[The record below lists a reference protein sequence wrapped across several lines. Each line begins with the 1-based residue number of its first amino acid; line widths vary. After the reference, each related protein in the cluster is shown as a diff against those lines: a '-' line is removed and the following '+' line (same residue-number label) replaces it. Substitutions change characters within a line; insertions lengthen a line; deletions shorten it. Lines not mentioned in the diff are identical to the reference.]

1 MSSPAIVLTHGLLHT
16 MNAKTAHGLL
26 RGTERFRVV
35 AVIDRDHSGLDA
47 GTVMDGKPLGIQVYA
62 SVDAFLEAHPGQAKT
77 CIIGVALEGGKLP
90 LDFRSEIEK
99 AIIAGLDVVNG
110 LHTYLSDDPV
120 FMALAEEHRVKLTDI
135 RKPKSFDQLHFW
147 TGEILRS
154 KTTRIAVLGTDCAI
168 GKRTTCRWL
177 WESCREEG
185 LKAEMIY
192 TGQTGWLQ
200 GYPYGFIFDS
210 TLNDF
215 VSGELEHALLECEKQ
230 LHPDVIFIEGQ
241 SALRNPSGPAGS
253 ELIISGACKYVVLQ
267 HMPARK
273 HFDDRE
279 DWGEIPSVRKEIKL
293 IRMLG
298 AKTLALTL
306 NPNGMSEK
314 DLKKYCVHMEDKLGI
329 PVMVAQRENLMTLVQ
344 KIKSILVP

>member
-1 MSSPAIVLTHGLLHT
+1 MPTPAIVLTHGLLHT

-26 RGTERFRVV
+26 RGTERFTIL
-35 AVIDRDHSGLDA
+35 AVIDRDHAGRDA
-47 GTVMDGKPLGIQVYA
+47 GEVMDGKNLSVPVFA
-62 SVDAFLEAHPGQAKT
+62 SVKDFLKQNPGKANT

-90 LDFRSEIEK
+90 EDYRHEISD
-99 AIIAGLDVVNG
+99 AIEAGLNMVNG
-110 LHTYLSDDPV
+110 LHTYLSDDPT
-120 FMALAEEHRVKLTDI
+120 FSALANKHQVTLTDI
-135 RKPKSFDQLHFW
+135 RKPKSFGQLHFW
-147 TGEILRS
+147 TGEILQS

-177 WESCREEG
+177 WESCRTNG
-185 LKAEMIY
+185 IKSEMLY

-215 VSGELEHALLECEKQ
+215 VSGELEHAILECEKN
-230 LHPDVIFIEGQ
+230 LKPDVIFIEGQ

-273 HFDDRE
+273 YFDDRE

-298 AKTLALTL
+298 AKTIALTL
-306 NPNGMSEK
+306 NPSGMSEK
-314 DLKKYCVHMEDKLGI
+314 DLRKYCDHMEDKLGI
-329 PVMVAQRENLMTLVQ
+329 PVLVASRENIQSLTTLIE
-344 KIKSILVP
+344 KLIE

>member
-1 MSSPAIVLTHGLLHT
+1 MSTPAIVLTHGLLHT

-26 RGTERFRVV
+26 RGTERFKIL
-35 AVIDRDHSGLDA
+35 AVIDRDHAGSDA
-47 GTVMDGKPLGIQVYA
+47 GDVMDGNYLAIPVFA
-62 SVDAFLEAHPGQAKT
+62 SVKEYLHQNPGQATT

-90 LDFRSEIEK
+90 EDYRHEIRD
-99 AIIAGLDVVNG
+99 AIEGGLNMVNG
-110 LHTYLSDDPV
+110 LHTYLSDDPT
-120 FMALAEEHRVKLTDI
+120 FAALALEHQVSLTDI
-135 RKPKSFDQLHFW
+135 RKPKLFDQLHFW

-154 KTTRIAVLGTDCAI
+154 NTTRIAVLGTDCAI

-177 WESCREEG
+177 WESCRAQG
-185 LKAEMIY
+185 IKAEMLY

-215 VSGELEHALLECEKQ
+215 VSGELEHAILECERN
-230 LHPDVIFIEGQ
+230 LDPEVIFIEGQ

-253 ELIISGACKYVVLQ
+253 ELIISGVCKSVVLQ

-273 HFDDRE
+273 YFDDRE

-298 AKTLALTL
+298 AKTIALTL
-306 NPNGMSEK
+306 NPKGMSDK
-314 DLKKYCVHMEDKLGI
+314 DLKKYCDHMEDKLGI
-329 PVMVAQRENLMTLVQ
+329 PVMVANQENLQRLIPMIKKMVQ
-344 KIKSILVP
+344 